1 MRSSRFWLWRVPVAF
16 ALAGALVLGAGF
28 YLALRG
34 SVGEPIG
41 LPPPTP
47 GAGGKIARRSGE
59 LVLLALGDSLTRGTG
74 DLSGKGYAV
83 ELLER
88 LKRRG
93 PARLIN
99 LAVPGSE
106 SEDVRRLVESPNV
119 RSLAAAADLVI
130 LSVGGNDLSGS
141 LPRGAEA
148 AEAIREVERARSRFA
163 ANLRATLARLREANP
178 RSPIYLLGLYDPFG
192 AGPRPRPGT
201 SVLLGWN
208 SLVQQTALSFPGVW
222 VVPIF
227 DLFEDRHDR
236 LAADEFH
243 PNREGYHLIAERVV
257 QLLPPGL

>member
-1 MRSSRFWLWRVPVAF
+1 MRSSRFWLWRLPVAI
-16 ALAGALVLGAGF
+16 AVAGAALLGTGF

-59 LVLLALGDSLTRGTG
+59 LVLLALGDSLTRGSG
-74 DLSGKGYAV
+74 DLSGRGYAV

-88 LKRRG
+88 VKRRG

-130 LSVGGNDLSGS
+130 LSVGGNDLSRS

-148 AEAIREVERARSRFA
+148 AEAIREVEQARSRFA
-163 ANLRATLARLREANP
+163 ANLRAILARLREANP
-178 RSPIYLLGLYDPFG
+178 RSLIYLLGLYDPFG
-192 AGPRPRPGT
+192 AGPRPGT

-208 SLVQQTALSFPGVW
+208 ALVQEIALSFPGVS

-227 DLFEDRHDR
+227 DLFEDRRDR
-236 LAADEFH
+236 LAADQFH
-243 PNREGYHLIAERVV
+243 PNREGYHLIAERVA
-257 QLLPPGL
+257 QLLPPGY